1 MNITLNTVFV
11 PCEEGGFTAY
21 IPELRGVV
29 SEGETI
35 AEAYEN
41 VLDALQLMLET
52 ERELQASIPTNALQ
66 VQMPIVISPL
76 PQQFAEAMTNAA

>member
-1 MNITLNTVFV
+1 MGITLNAVFV
-11 PCEEGGFTAY
+11 PCEGGGFTAY

-41 VLDALQLMLET
+41 VLNALQLMLET
-52 ERELQASIPTNALQ
+52 ERELQAFIPANA
-66 VQMPIVISPL
+66 VHIQMP
-76 PQQFAEAMTNAA
+76 FHAMRS